1 MKTFDYFT
9 ALSPRNRLLLA
20 AVPLLIVVAVVVL
33 LPPGN
38 RPAATGDQSVELVI
52 PRGATLRSIAHR
64 LEDSGLISR
73 PRWFVFS
80 SLVRGE
86 EKSFKAGRYLVKPG
100 TSLAAVR
107 RMLITGT
114 TAAYRVTVPEGL
126 KLEETARVWA
136 EAGVVEADQFMA
148 LAADREIL
156 DKYGVPAASLEGYL
170 YPETFEVEHG
180 ISPRDLIDIQVGKLL
195 EIFTPEMTKR
205 AELLNLTRHQVIS
218 LASIIEKEA
227 KLAHE
232 RPIVSGVFH
241 NRLKKRRPLESCAT
255 VLYALGYHKPR
266 LTYKDLQVKS
276 PYNTYRRRGLP
287 SGPICSPGRNS
298 IMAALY
304 PAEVD
309 YMFFVA
315 NGDGSHTF
323 TNKKSQHDRMR
334 YLFKQK
340 S

>member
-1 MKTFDYFT
+1 MKMLEYII
-9 ALSPRNRLLLA
+9 ALPRRYRLLLA
-20 AVPLLIVVAVVVL
+20 AVPLLIIVAVVVL
-33 LPPGN
+33 IAPGN
-38 RPAATGDQSVELVI
+38 RPAAAGDQSVELVI
-52 PRGATLRSIAHR
+52 PRGAPLQSIAAR
-64 LEDSGLISR
+64 LADSGLISR
-73 PRWFVFS
+73 PRWFVFT
-80 SLVRGE
+80 SLIRGE

-100 TSLAAVR
+100 TSLSDIR
-107 RMLITGT
+107 RILISGT

-126 KLEETARVWA
+126 KLEGTVRVWA
-136 EAGVVEADQFMA
+136 EADLVEPDRFMA
-148 LAADREIL
+148 LATDEEIL
-156 DKYGVPAASLEGYL
+156 AEYGVPAASLEGYL
-170 YPETFEVEHG
+170 YPETYEVEHG
-180 ISPRDLIDIQVGKLL
+180 VSPRDLIDIQVGKLL

-205 AELLNLTRHQVIS
+205 AELLKLDRHQVII

-232 RPIVSGVFH
+232 RPIVSAVFH
-241 NRLKKRRPLESCAT
+241 NRLSKRYPLESCAT

-276 PYNTYRRRGLP
+276 PYNTYRLRGLP
-287 SGPICSPGRNS
+287 RGPICSPGRNS

-309 YMFFVA
+309 YLFFVA

-323 TNKKSQHDRMR
+323 THKKSQHDRMR